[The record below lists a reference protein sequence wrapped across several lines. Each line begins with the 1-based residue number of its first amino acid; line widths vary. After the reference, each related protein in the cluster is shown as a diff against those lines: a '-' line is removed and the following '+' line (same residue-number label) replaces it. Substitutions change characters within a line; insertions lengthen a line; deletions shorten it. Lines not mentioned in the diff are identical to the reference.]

1 MNRFPIPSSDV
12 NSTEIHMTCNRH
24 KCNTNPLD
32 FLLKRNIQ
40 GKSSEI
46 EIFFF
51 LKSTGAPLSDIDLLY
66 FIPEFKKKYV
76 HMIYLFLKRRKMR
89 ILVVDFIYIIY
100 YSETTNT
107 KLQ

>member
-32 FLLKRNIQ
+32 CLLKRNIQ

-46 EIFFF
+46 EIYFF

-66 FIPEFKKKYV
+66 FIPEFKKKVCTYDIPFFKKTKNEDFGGGF
-76 HMIYLFLKRRKMR
+76 HLYNLLFR
-89 ILVVDFIYIIY
+89 
-100 YSETTNT
+100 NN
-107 KLQ
+107 